1 MKKRTLVILA
11 VVAALAAVPFVY
23 AGARAHMGR
32 EGHGGPGMH
41 GMHGGF
47 GGGFGAGMAFGRH
60 LEHLRSE
67 LDLTDQQAAQ
77 IREIVASTREENT
90 QYREQLHGVYRNVAQ
105 TLIANPS
112 NVAAAQALLDQQAAA
127 ERAMKANLLESASKA
142 LAVLT
147 PEQRTKLQT
156 LLAGHFERWENRR
169 R

>member
-11 VVAALAAVPFVY
+11 VIAALAAVPFVY
-23 AGARAHMGR
+23 AGARAHMAGGSA
-32 EGHGGPGMH
+32 GHGPGHGMH
-41 GMHGGF
+41 GMH
-47 GGGFGAGMAFGRH
+47 GGFGAGMAFGRH
-60 LEHLRSE
+60 LEHLKGE

-77 IREIVASTREENT
+77 IQEIFASTRDENA
-90 QYREQLHGVYRNVAQ
+90 QYREQLHGVYKNVAQ

-112 NVAAAQALLDQQAAA
+112 NVAGAQALLDQQAAA
-127 ERAMKANLLESASKA
+127 EHAMKANLLESASKA